1 MTLFVAPLRIALQV
15 FSFCVVVAS
24 IAVLAF
30 AAFAARNYLRSPST
44 LALDNLARGTV
55 AVRSAT
61 SEGTG
66 ALIRPGNEW
75 EVVTAAH
82 VVGNSKSAEITS
94 RSGGRQTASVKSVD
108 RERDIA
114 ILSVRPERSWVALP
128 VERSLPLPSEKVL
141 TRCFFDES
149 VREGPFVGPVD
160 DLRRGQEHVVS
171 IDLTAIVDPV
181 RALSPRAGL
190 SVVAFFGVEP
200 GCSGAPL
207 VDREGRLIGIVLAGN
222 GQTAVA
228 AGAAASLP

>member
-1 MTLFVAPLRIALQV
+1 MTLFVVPLRIALQV
-15 FSFCVVVAS
+15 FSCCVVIAS

-30 AAFAARNYLRSPST
+30 ASFAVRNYLRSPSS

-61 SEGTG
+61 GEGTG
-66 ALIRPGNEW
+66 ALIKKGSEW

-82 VVGNSKSAEITS
+82 VIGNSKSAEITS
-94 RSGGRQTASVKSVD
+94 RSGGRQTAGVMSSD

-114 ILSVRPERSWVALP
+114 ILSVRPEHSWVALP
-128 VERSLPLPSEKVL
+128 VARSLPFPSEKVF

-149 VREGPFVGPVD
+149 VRQGPFVGPVG

-181 RALSPRAGL
+181 RALSPHTGL
-190 SVVAFFGVEP
+190 SVVAFFGVDP

-207 VDREGRLIGIVLAGN
+207 VDREGRLVGIVLAGN
-222 GQTAVA
+222 SQTTVA
-228 AGAAASLP
+228 AGAAASIP